1 MVKSLATLTERGQVS
16 MPAALRKKLGLRPGQ
31 PLLWK
36 MISDTE
42 CRVVV
47 VRKPVD
53 RRGHSVRGFM
63 KRFQKG
69 MPDTTSRW
77 MELLREGERD

>member
-1 MVKSLATLTERGQVS
+1 
-16 MPAALRKKLGLRPGQ
+16 
-31 PLLWK
+31 

-53 RRGHSVRGFM
+53 RPGHSVRGFM

-69 MPDTTSRW
+69 MPETTSGW
-77 MELLREGERD
+77 MDVLREGDRE